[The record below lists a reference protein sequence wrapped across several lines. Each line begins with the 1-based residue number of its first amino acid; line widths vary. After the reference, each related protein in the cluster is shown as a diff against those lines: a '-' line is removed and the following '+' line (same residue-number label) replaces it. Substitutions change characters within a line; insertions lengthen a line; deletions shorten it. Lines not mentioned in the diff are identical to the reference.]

1 MSDEALLLFGCI
13 VSFIALAGAYVA
25 LRVRF
30 LDHEV
35 DPGASETGEP
45 ILARQPVP
53 VKAVPRRARVRS

>member
-1 MSDEALLLFGCI
+1 MSDEALLLFGCV

-35 DPGASETGEP
+35 VSDASETGES
-45 ILARQPVP
+45 IRLREPVP
-53 VKAVPRRARVRS
+53 VKVVRPRDRVR